1 MADRE
6 HEINS
11 FVQNFKNLW
20 KAGFTAHLDLDTQ
33 GGQAWVGLRLHLG
46 AAQVPFHQHD
56 RKYQQKSKNSP
67 AKEQRCNRR
76 EALRKSTSQVNQDD
90 VTEEVNCNTVT
101 EAEEAKEFDITEKVE
116 TDINT
121 AGKVGTKETEIVSE
135 VKVAVEEVVTETKE
149 VVTETKEVV
158 IETKELLG
166 EFDSQ
171 EAGDSK
177 LIASETAHECLPV
190 PKSNASSCNGKQDE
204 VNGNQDLE
212 DGSFP
217 VTTPVVGNSP
227 VTTKDAG
234 VSCNKSAEVS
244 RRIIKPRKPSTRAN
258 YQVILEKG

>member
-33 GGQAWVGLRLHLG
+33 DGKAWVGLRLHLG
-46 AAQVPFHQHD
+46 AAQVPVHQHD

-67 AKEQRCNRR
+67 AKERRRNRR

-90 VTEEVNCNTVT
+90 VTE
-101 EAEEAKEFDITEKVE
+101 AEEAKEVDITEKVE

-158 IETKELLG
+158 TET
-166 EFDSQ
+166 
-171 EAGDSK
+171 
-177 LIASETAHECLPV
+177 
-190 PKSNASSCNGKQDE
+190 N
-204 VNGNQDLE
+204 
-212 DGSFP
+212 
-217 VTTPVVGNSP
+217 
-227 VTTKDAG
+227 
-234 VSCNKSAEVS
+234 EVS
-244 RRIIKPRKPSTRAN
+244 N
-258 YQVILEKG
+258 